1 MFPSRTFSLRI
12 YLDSPLGAFTF
23 ASRDALLFTLASQKS
38 SLAIPKAHQKRSL
51 WPFLATHVSQQPT
64 PTGCRQVQWKQSLRS
79 QDSPRVKYLPSY
91 WQGAREG

>member
-38 SLAIPKAHQKRSL
+38 KDSLAIP
-51 WPFLATHVSQQPT
+51 
-64 PTGCRQVQWKQSLRS
+64 
-79 QDSPRVKYLPSY
+79 
-91 WQGAREG
+91 